1 MANYVYIIQSLAD
14 SSFYKGY
21 SENPLQG
28 LDQHNDNA
36 SKRTS

>member
-1 MANYVYIIQSLAD
+1 MFTAYNPWLTA
-14 SSFYKGY
+14 SSTKGY
-21 SENPLQG
+21 SENPLQR